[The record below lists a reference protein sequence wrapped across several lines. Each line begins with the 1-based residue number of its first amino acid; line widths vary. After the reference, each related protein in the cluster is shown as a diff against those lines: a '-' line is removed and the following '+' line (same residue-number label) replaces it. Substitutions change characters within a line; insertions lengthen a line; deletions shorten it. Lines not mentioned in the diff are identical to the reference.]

1 MHVGLNL
8 VFLVP
13 GEQGGMEVYARELLR
28 ALAGERP
35 DLRLTSFVSREA
47 RAAGGPWDEV
57 GDVVEV
63 PVNARSRVQW
73 VRGEQQL
80 LPGLARRAGV
90 QLVHSLANTAP
101 ARGRFKRVVTIH
113 DLHYRV
119 IPDAHF
125 GVLAL
130 GLRVLVPLGARRSD
144 RVIAVSRDTGAD
156 VRRYLHVPAGRVD
169 VVPNGLGLTPAGP
182 AEPEAAL
189 RERHALGARAVVL
202 SVSAKRPHKNLMRL
216 LDALAAIPAERR
228 PLLVVPG
235 YPTPYER
242 ELLEHAGAV
251 GVRDDVRFLDWVSD
265 AELEGL
271 YALAALFVFPS
282 LHEGFGLPVLE
293 AMNRGVPVACSNVSS
308 LPEVAG
314 DAALLFDPH
323 DTSSITAAMQ
333 RLLADGAE
341 AQRLR
346 VAGRAQA
353 ARFTWAATARATA
366 ASYERALAAPS

>member
-1 MHVGLNL
+1 MNL
-8 VFLVP
+8 IFLVP

-28 ALAGERP
+28 ALAAERP
-35 DLRLTSFVSREA
+35 DVRLTSFVSREG
-47 RAAGGPWDEV
+47 RAAGGPWDEL

-63 PVNARSRVQW
+63 PVRARNRVEW

-101 ARGRFKRVVTIH
+101 VRGRFRRVVTIH
-113 DLHYRV
+113 DLHYRLV
-119 IPDAHF
+119 PEAHF

-130 GLRVLVPLGARRSD
+130 GLRVLVPLGARRSH
-144 RVIAVSRDTGAD
+144 RVIAVSHDTGAA
-156 VRRYLHVPAGRVD
+156 VRRYLHVRADRLD
-169 VVPNGLGLTPAGP
+169 VVPNGVGLTPAGA
-182 AEPEAAL
+182 AEAEDVL
-189 RERHALGARAVVL
+189 RERHRLGRRQVVL

-216 LDALAAIPAERR
+216 LDALAAIVPERR

-242 ELLEHAGAV
+242 ELLAHARGL
-251 GVRDDVRFLDWVSD
+251 GVLDDVRFLDWVSD

-271 YALAALFVFPS
+271 YELAAAFVFPS
-282 LHEGFGLPVLE
+282 LQEGFGLPVLE

-323 DTSSITAAMQ
+323 DARAITTAIE
-333 RLLADGAE
+333 RLLGDPAE
-341 AQRLR
+341 AGRLR
-346 VAGRAQA
+346 AAGHAQA

-366 ASYERALAAPS
+366 ASYDRAMPRGGSA